1 MTTLFLPEDLLI
13 TGVSD
18 ASVKLYREASDIAR
32 DLTSPRPR
40 VVVVAYE
47 RQAPEVQ
54 RYLGDR
60 DWLILVSFGHGFEY
74 RPPNIFSVD
83 GEKINAYTLFAVSHL
98 LKVIDDLKEEIV
110 GNYNIGVDLSSEK
123 DPRRLWDKILSFS
136 RRATRA
142 EAGTLYLMSRDRR
155 RIYFVCSQN
164 EKLNR
169 TDIERREIPFNTQS
183 LVGFVCATGE
193 TLNIPD
199 AYAIP
204 EGTPYS
210 FNRQIDVMLGY
221 RTHSILTVPMKT
233 PHGEVI
239 GAVQLLNKREM
250 QSGYLP
256 FTSYDELLLQSL
268 ASLAAVTVEN
278 NRLYEDISRLFDSLI
293 LTLTK
298 ALEQRDPA
306 TQGHSVRVTRITLK
320 LLEIIAKKGGPALSG
335 DERRAAEIAGMLHDF
350 GKIGTR
356 EQILTKVNKLY
367 PADRE
372 RAYWRARYLAA
383 QIAAGRAGVADRAA
397 EAAVIARFVW
407 CLDALDRPGRLSDE
421 DKVFLDEA
429 LTKRYDIAGETV
441 PLLTEDEYRYL
452 IIPAGNLTPAERAE
466 MERHVVTSWELLRS
480 MQWPLELAKVP
491 EIVLNHHEKL
501 DGSGYPNG
509 KRNGEIGIV
518 ERALAVADIYDALTA
533 TDRSYKKAIPRDK
546 ALAIVRDEAARGKID
561 GRVVELLAE
570 HIEEVETFVRE
581 GLEFAGKH
589 QMVTP

>member
-1 MTTLFLPEDLLI
+1 MTMLFLPEDLLI
-13 TGVSD
+13 SGVSD
-18 ASVKLYREASDIAR
+18 VAVTLYREASDIAAA
-32 DLTSPRPR
+32 LAAPRGR
-40 VVVVAYE
+40 IVVVAYE
-47 RQAPEVQ
+47 RQAPAVQ
-54 RYLGDR
+54 KCLRDR
-60 DWLILVSFGHGFEY
+60 DWLILVSFGQGFEY
-74 RPPNIFSVD
+74 RPPNIFTVD
-83 GEKINAYTLFAVSHL
+83 GEKINAYTLFAISHL
-98 LKVIDDLKEEIV
+98 LSVIDDLKDEIV

-169 TDIERREIPFNTQS
+169 TDIERREVPFNTQS
-183 LVGFVCATGE
+183 LVGFVCTTGE

-204 EGTPYS
+204 EGTAYS
-210 FNRQIDVMLGY
+210 FNRQIDIMLGY

-239 GAVQLLNKREM
+239 GAVQLLNKHEK

-306 TQGHSVRVTRITLK
+306 TQGHSVRVTRLTLK
-320 LLEIIAKKGGPALSG
+320 LLDLIAREGGPTLSG
-335 DERRAAEIAGMLHDF
+335 DDRRAAEIAGMLHDF

-372 RAYWRARYLAA
+372 RVYWRARYLVA
-383 QIAAGRAGVADRAA
+383 QISAGCATVSERAA
-397 EAAVIARFVW
+397 EEAFIERFLS
-407 CLDALDRPGRLSDE
+407 CLDTLNRPGRLSDE
-421 DKVFLDEA
+421 DRVFLDEA
-429 LTKRYDIAGETV
+429 LTKRYEVAGETV
-441 PLLTEDEYRYL
+441 PLLTEEEHRYL
-452 IIPAGNLTPAERAE
+452 TIPAGNLTPSERAE
-466 MERHVVTSWELLRS
+466 MERHVVNSWELLRS
-480 MQWPLELAKVP
+480 MQWPLELARVP
-491 EIVLNHHEKL
+491 EYVLNHHEKL

-509 KRNGEIGIV
+509 KKNDEIGIV

-546 ALAIVRDEAARGKID
+546 AIAIVREEAARGKID
-561 GRVVELLAE
+561 GRVVALLAD
-570 HIEEVETFVRE
+570 HIDEVEAFVRE
-581 GLEFAGKH
+581 GLEIVE
-589 QMVTP
+589 QQRMETP